1 MLGSPAK
8 RGRSVMKPP
17 ERLDRDALKVR
28 VKRIM
33 LNNPDI
39 SVPEIMDELDGQ
51 GLSPRRTTVMNIR
64 NEFRHSLRFL
74 QAEGYLTADL
84 SKDPPDRA

>member
-1 MLGSPAK
+1 
-8 RGRSVMKPP
+8 MKPL
-17 ERLDRDALKVR
+17 ERLEPDALKVM

-39 SVPEIMDELDGQ
+39 SVAELMDELDWQ
-51 GLSPRRTTVMNIR
+51 GLSPRKPTVATIR
-64 NEFRHSLRFL
+64 NEFRHSLKFL

-84 SKDPPDRA
+84 SKIRPDRA